1 VKIDRRTV
9 ARLALPRDAGDKIF
23 FDSTLKGFGYRVRR
37 AGRASARVLR
47 SYVVQYRR
55 AGRSRRILLGSAEVL
70 TAEQARAAAK
80 KILASVALGQD
91 PAAEKAARRH
101 KDAHSLKAVIEE
113 YLAVKRGAV
122 RPRTYGAIVLY
133 LTGHYFRPLHG
144 MPVDQVTRKDVAHRL
159 ARITAEHGSITAVRA
174 RGALSSLYSWAM
186 GMGLVEHNPV
196 VGTFRPK
203 DAEPRERVLE
213 DHELAAIWR
222 SAGDGAYG
230 KVIKLLILTGAR
242 RAEVGGMRWSE
253 IDRERAAWSVPANRT
268 KNGRPLILPL
278 QPLAM
283 EIIESVP
290 ERVARDHLFGSR
302 SADGLAHWHAKADLD
317 QRLGAA
323 VKPWRLHDIRRTVA
337 TRMADLGVQPHVIEA
352 VLNHYSGH
360 RSGVAGIYNRS
371 VYEREVRAALALWAD
386 HVRALVEGG
395 GRKIV
400 PLKVDREKLG

>member
-1 VKIDRRTV
+1 
-9 ARLALPRDAGDKIF
+9 
-23 FDSTLKGFGYRVRR
+23 
-37 AGRASARVLR
+37 
-47 SYVVQYRR
+47 VVQYRR
-55 AGRSRRILLGSAEVL
+55 AGGSRRILLGNADVL
-70 TAEQARAAAK
+70 TVDQARAAAK
-80 KILASVALGQD
+80 KILASVALGED

-101 KDAHSLKAVIEE
+101 KDAHSLKSAIDD
-113 YLAVKRGAV
+113 YLAVKRDAV
-122 RPRTYGAIVLY
+122 RPRTYAEIVRY
-133 LTGHYFRPLHG
+133 LTGSHFKPLHV
-144 MPVDQVTRKDVAHRL
+144 MPLDQLTRKDVAHRL
-159 ARITAEHGSITAVRA
+159 ARITVEHGSITALRA

-203 DAEPRERVLE
+203 DAEPRERVLN
-213 DHELAAIWR
+213 DHELATIWR

-230 KVIKLLILTGAR
+230 QVVKLLILTGAR

-278 QPLAM
+278 QPIAM
-283 EIIESVP
+283 EIIQSVP
-290 ERVARDHLFGSR
+290 ERVGRDHLFGSR

-317 QRLGAA
+317 QRLGA
-323 VKPWRLHDIRRTVA
+323 VVQPWRLHDIRRTVA
-337 TRMADLGVQPHVIEA
+337 TRMADLGVQPHVVEA

-386 HVRALVEGG
+386 HVRALVKGG
-395 GRKIV
+395 ERKIV
-400 PLKVDREKLG
+400 RLKEKLG

>member
-1 VKIDRRTV
+1 MKIDSKTVRRLT
-9 ARLALPRDAGDKIF
+9 LPADLDDKIF
-23 FDSTLKGFGYRVRR
+23 FDSTLTGFGYRVRR
-37 AGRASARVLR
+37 AARARLLR

-55 AGRSRRILLGSAEVL
+55 AGRSRRMLLGSADVL

-80 KILASVALGQD
+80 KILASVALGED
-91 PAAEKAARRH
+91 PAAEKGARRH
-101 KDAHSLKAVIEE
+101 KDAHSLKTAIED
-113 YLAVKRGAV
+113 YLAVKRDAV
-122 RPRTYGAIVLY
+122 RPRTYAAIMRY
-133 LTGHYFRPLHG
+133 LTGPHFKPLHV
-144 MPVDQVTRKDVAHRL
+144 MPLDQITRKDVAHRL

-213 DHELAAIWR
+213 DRELAAIWR

-242 RAEVGGMRWSE
+242 RAEIGGMRWSE
-253 IDRERAAWSVPANRT
+253 IDRERAVWSVPANRT

-278 QPLAM
+278 QPMAI
-283 EIIESVP
+283 EIIQSVP
-290 ERVARDHLFGSR
+290 ERVGRDHLFGSR

-371 VYEREVRAALALWAD
+371 VYEREVRAVLALWAD
-386 HVRALVEGG
+386 HVQALVKGG
-395 GRKIV
+395 ERKIV
-400 PLKVDREKLG
+400 PLKADRKKLG